1 MWYGGPGMN
10 PREMLAEYERL
21 FRAGIISPEE
31 YERQVARLKAEMRRQ
46 AVEEEGLG
54 AVLNL
59 DPLAMF
65 RILRSQVFWV
75 VLLLAMM
82 PFLLAALGVA
92 PDEGMIL
99 YFAFLWFFLFLRLF
113 RLELRESRP
122 WDVSLVIALV
132 VFPGLTV
139 LLPLLRIVLGPLYAL
154 VDLPFIPLRWLGFVW
169 GVGVTEEL
177 TKALPVLVVLALAR
191 RQGRRLG
198 LQTSLLLGI
207 ASGLAFAGFENIL
220 YSQQFGARIWG
231 IDFTRPDV
239 VLSRLLMTPFLHSL
253 WAGLLGFALG
263 LVNVTGRLG
272 VPRMLRIAGPAL
284 VLAALLH
291 GTYDTVA
298 AVPLL
303 AVMVGGMSYLVLVLA
318 VLAAK
323 GWEGGDAAF
332 LNERVI

>member
-1 MWYGGPGMN
+1 MN
-10 PREMLAEYERL
+10 PHEMLAEYERL

-31 YERQVARLKAEMRRQ
+31 YERQVARLKAELRRQ

-54 AVLNL
+54 AVLHL
-59 DPLAMF
+59 DPLAVG

-82 PFLLAALGVA
+82 PFLLAALGVS
-92 PDEGMIL
+92 PEEGMIL

-113 RLELRESRP
+113 RLELRRSRP

-139 LLPLLRIVLGPLYAL
+139 VLPILRLLLGPLYAM
-154 VDLPFIPLRWLGFVW
+154 VELPFLPFQWFGFVW
-169 GVGVTEEL
+169 GVGVTEEV
-177 TKALPVLVVLALAR
+177 TKALPVFLVLALAR

-198 LQTSLLLGI
+198 LQASLLLGI
-207 ASGLAFAGFENIL
+207 AAGLAFAGFENIL
-220 YSQQFGARIWG
+220 FSRQFGARIWG

-253 WAGLLGFALG
+253 WAGLMGFTLG
-263 LVNVTGRLG
+263 LVNVSGSLG
-272 VPRMLRIAGPAL
+272 VLRTARIAAPGL
-284 VLAALLH
+284 VLATLLH

-298 AVPLL
+298 AVPIL
-303 AVMVGGMSYLVLVLA
+303 AVLVGGVSYLVLVMA

-323 GWEGGDAAF
+323 SWEGGDAAF